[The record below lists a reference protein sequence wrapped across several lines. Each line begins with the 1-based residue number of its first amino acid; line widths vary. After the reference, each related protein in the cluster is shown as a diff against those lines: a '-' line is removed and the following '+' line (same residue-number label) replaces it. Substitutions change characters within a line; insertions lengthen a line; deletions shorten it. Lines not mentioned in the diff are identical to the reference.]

1 MVELGGPERQLIAA
15 LLRSDVAVSG
25 RALGRITGMSQSR
38 AQRALARLRASG
50 LVLAQDAPP
59 ALLYRANHDH
69 LAMPAVIELLSVRER
84 LCDRIA
90 DAIAGWAI
98 PPVAAMLYG
107 SIARSDEDAGSD
119 VDFLVVRPARLR
131 PDDPVW
137 EAQVA
142 ALSERVGRW
151 TGRRASIVDMSR
163 AEVRNGIVH
172 GEPYLLAAA
181 HEGIVV
187 AGQPLPELGRRAG

>member
-1 MVELGGPERQLIAA
+1 MAGLGDPERQLIAA

-38 AQRALARLRASG
+38 AQRALARLRESG
-50 LVLAQDAPP
+50 LVLAEDAPP
-59 ALLYRANHDH
+59 ALLYRANRDH
-69 LAMPAVIELLSVRER
+69 LAMAAVIELLSLRER

-90 DAIAGWAI
+90 EAIAGWEI
-98 PPVAAMLYG
+98 PPVAAVLYG
-107 SIARSDEDAGSD
+107 SIARGEEGAGSD
-119 VDFLVVRPARLR
+119 IDFLVVRPTRVR
-131 PDDPVW
+131 PDDSVW

-151 TGRRASIVDMSR
+151 TGRRASIVDISR
-163 AEVRNGIVH
+163 AEARNGIVH

-181 HEGIVV
+181 HEGIVFS
-187 AGQPLPELGRRAG
+187 GRPLLDLGRRTG